1 MQLHYSGPAEALL
14 AVVESDILTGRSAA
28 ERLVEADIDA
38 AIDEFDAAAR
48 IRLAV
53 AHLGRALER
62 NVRRHARDPVRF
74 RCAKACGKKGGMV
87 AALDHDQ
94 HVSDQVLGGDEPGGT
109 AGAVQAAY
117 AETTALAERV
127 ALESAM
133 PADYDTLQG
142 LDRAG
147 SRRKPCSNKFPEG
160 ALTDEAD
167 PGRVPLAGDREA
179 AITRNGAH
187 FGLPQST
194 DGEFAERQL

>member
-1 MQLHYSGPAEALL
+1 MQRHYSGPAEALL
-14 AVVESDILTGRSAA
+14 AVVENDILTGRSAA

-62 NVRRHARDPVRF
+62 SVRRHARNPVRF
-74 RCAKACGKKGGMV
+74 RGAKACGMEGGMV

-94 HVSDQVLGGDEPGGT
+94 RVSRQVLGGDEPGRIS
-109 AGAVQAAY
+109 GALQAAY

-127 ALESAM
+127 ALESTM
-133 PADYDTLQG
+133 PANDDTLQG

-147 SRRKPCSNKFPEG
+147 SRRKPCSNEFPKG

-167 PGRVPLAGDREA
+167 PGRVPLAGDRQA
-179 AITRNGAH
+179 ALTRNGAY